1 MHGLGVMR
9 TADGYEYI
17 GIWKDDEM
25 NGEFMTCYT
34 YGMKEDKVRCE
45 MSRQLKFEQPTA
57 SSLQPKIDSVTPPS
71 ILSLRPLSWSYL
83 AESGPAA

>member
-1 MHGLGVMR
+1 MISTGRGWHKGSYFNGKMHGWGVMR
-9 TADGYEYI
+9 TADGYEYV

-45 MSRQLKFEQPTA
+45 MS
-57 SSLQPKIDSVTPPS
+57 
-71 ILSLRPLSWSYL
+71 
-83 AESGPAA
+83 